1 MPCGETQVKR
11 LSRPASRLDT
21 PRTWDCVFARLA
33 RIGIE
38 RDVAPDARDWMGWWP
53 ILDIRPPY
61 PLQGLPQ
68 IVNGI
73 AIAIEHLLI
82 GGLPYDAVNRCEE
95 SNEEQ
100 TAHLQTALLHS
111 RCECGPRYEPAR

>member
-1 MPCGETQVKR
+1 
-11 LSRPASRLDT
+11 
-21 PRTWDCVFARLA
+21 
-33 RIGIE
+33 
-38 RDVAPDARDWMGWWP
+38 MGWWP

-82 GGLPYDAVNRCEE
+82 GGIPYDAVNRCEE

-111 RCECGPRYEPAR
+111 RCECGPRYEPLGEAPFIVRGIHTYRCHRG